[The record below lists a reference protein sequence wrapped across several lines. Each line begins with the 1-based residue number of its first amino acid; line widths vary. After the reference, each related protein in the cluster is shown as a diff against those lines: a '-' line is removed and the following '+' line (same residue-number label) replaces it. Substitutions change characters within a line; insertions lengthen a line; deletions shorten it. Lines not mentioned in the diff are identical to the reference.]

1 MGRRARPAANGMKV
15 GFLVTI
21 RDIAKRAGVSVAT
34 VSRTLREPEAVR
46 PVRRERVLQAIE
58 EMNYAPDP
66 IAQQLR
72 RRTNETIIVV
82 VPEIAN
88 PFFSGIVQS
97 IENVA
102 HDMGYRVLI
111 GETQGKQERLD
122 YYADMVQTRVAAGLI
137 LLGSLLPR
145 IVKNGVE
152 AGLKEPAIPLVLACE
167 HYDGLECP
175 KVVIDNVAA
184 GYLAV
189 DHLIDRGR
197 RRIATITGPLDNPL
211 TVDRLKGY
219 RDALAN
225 AGLPSREDWVVEGD
239 FSIESGHAAMLR
251 LLEAGQVPDGVFCAG
266 DEMAIGAMHAIREAG
281 LMIPRAIA
289 VVGFDD
295 LRFGA
300 FAAPPLTTIRQPSAE
315 LGETAMRMMDAV
327 LNKRPLDQLKVVLP
341 HSLVLRGSTALG

>member
-1 MGRRARPAANGMKV
+1 
-15 GFLVTI
+15 LVTI

-46 PVRRERVLQAIE
+46 PLRRERVQKAIE
-58 EMNYAPDP
+58 EMNYAPDA
-66 IAQQLR
+66 IARQLR
-72 RRTNETIIVV
+72 RRTNETIIVI

-102 HDMGYRVLI
+102 HDLGYRVLI

-122 YYADMVQTRVAAGLI
+122 HYADMVQTRVADGLI

-145 IVKNGVE
+145 IVTNGLE
-152 AGLKEPAIPLVLACE
+152 AGHREPPIPLVLACE

-184 GYLAV
+184 SYLAAR
-189 DHLIDRGR
+189 HLIENGR
-197 RRIATITGPLDNPL
+197 RRIATITGPLNNPL

-219 RDALAN
+219 RDALAQ
-225 AGLPSREDWVVEGD
+225 AGLEAREDWVAEGD
-239 FSIESGHAAMLR
+239 FSIESGYNAMQR
-251 LLEAGQVPDGVFCAG
+251 LLAAGQLPDAVSCAG
-266 DEMAIGAMHAIREAG
+266 DEMAIGALHSIREAG
-281 LMIPRAIA
+281 LIVPRAIA

-300 FAAPPLTTIRQPSAE
+300 FAAPPLTTIRQPTNE

-327 LNKRPLDQLKVVLP
+327 LKKHPLEILKIVLP
-341 HSLVLRGSTALG
+341 HRLVVRESSGAIF

>member
-1 MGRRARPAANGMKV
+1 M
-15 GFLVTI
+15 VTI

-34 VSRTLREPEAVR
+34 VSRTLREPDAVR
-46 PVRRERVLQAIE
+46 PVRRERVQQAIE
-58 EMNYAPDP
+58 EMNYTPDA
-66 IAQQLR
+66 IARQLR
-72 RRTNETIIVV
+72 SRTHDTIIVI

-97 IENVA
+97 IENIA
-102 HDMGYRVLI
+102 HDLGYRVLI

-122 YYADMVQTRVAAGLI
+122 HYADMVQTRVADGLI

-145 IVKNGVE
+145 IVTAALE
-152 AGLKEPAIPLVLACE
+152 AGRKQSPIPLVLACE

-184 GYLAV
+184 AAMAV
-189 DHLIDRGR
+189 RHLVERGR

-211 TVDRLKGY
+211 TIDRLKGY
-219 RDALAN
+219 HDALAE
-225 AGLPSREDWVVEGD
+225 AGLPPRQDWIGEGD
-239 FSIESGHAAMLR
+239 FSIESGYRAMQR
-251 LLEAGQVPDGVFCAG
+251 MLETGQIPDGVFCAG
-266 DEMAIGAMHAIREAG
+266 DEMAIGAMHAIREYG
-281 LMIPRAIA
+281 LIIPRAIA

-300 FAAPPLTTIRQPSAE
+300 FAAPPLTTIRQPTND

-327 LNKRPLDQLKVVLP
+327 LHKRPLEQLKIILP
-341 HSLVLRGSTALG
+341 HTLVLRESTTST